1 MFIHVKFVHL
11 TNLKLKSK
19 IYVKEIEDISHI

>member
-1 MFIHVKFVHL
+1 MKKIIKIVYL

-19 IYVKEIEDISHI
+19 NFFPKDLDWIL